1 MCWYTTDLPCY
12 KHVPLLHMHPMMN
25 INGLKKSPFCSSLCL
40 ELQVQTRGQHTIKK
54 NANMWLILAAC
65 YIHLRFSEY
74 IIQRTFK
81 CVNQIINLNCH
92 WACTY
97 DYTTTTRNYYNEYDR
112 IQVVSNIYLVTCKS
126 SIFH

>member
-1 MCWYTTDLPCY
+1 MYITVEANFMYLP
-12 KHVPLLHMHPMMN
+12 VLHMHPMMN
-25 INGLKKSPFCSSLCL
+25 INGIKKSPFCSSLCL

-65 YIHLRFSEY
+65 YIHLQFSEY

-81 CVNQIINLNCH
+81 YVNQIINLNCH
-92 WACTY
+92 STY
-97 DYTTTTRNYYNEYDR
+97 RNYYNEHDR